1 MVFYAVINDTGENF
15 ISGEEKA
22 LIAKF
27 PGQTVY
33 RCELPS
39 GACVNTQ
46 DLWDIINRQLVV
58 DWEALRDVKLM
69 RNKQNKRNEKVD

>member
-1 MVFYAVINDTGENF
+1 MVFFAVINDTGENF
-15 ISGEEKA
+15 ISGEEKV

-33 RCELPS
+33 RCELPA

-46 DLWDIINRQLVV
+46 DLLDFINEQLVI
-58 DWEALRDVKLM
+58 D
-69 RNKQNKRNEKVD
+69 